1 MSAAARKVKVPPG
14 LPAFVSVPPGVWADP
29 LVLAPPLLLLLP
41 PQAATNRASAVM
53 TLAKRV
59 QRTDLLIGFLLVAE
73 RCALLSLRA
82 PLSAPSGD

>member
-1 MSAAARKVKVPPG
+1 
-14 LPAFVSVPPGVWADP
+14 
-29 LVLAPPLLLLLP
+29 
-41 PQAATNRASAVM
+41 M